1 LKKRKVNKKPS
12 RILRFIT
19 SKFLDFSNK
28 TIIRKAKK
36 DDFFHQFVKSFKAK
50 IQMSTKDG
58 YINRFLV
65 FDGKGGMIYSKGIIE
80 DPDAE
85 VIFTSVKHL
94 FQYLK
99 SLGDFKMG
107 IKHNRFKIIGNLN
120 VLLKLQFLTNYI
132 NPKSKNIKTKKLN
145 IVSSAE

>member
-1 LKKRKVNKKPS
+1 MKKKKAKKPS

-19 SKFLDFSNK
+19 GKFLDISNK
-28 TIIRKAKK
+28 LIIKKAKK
-36 DDFFHQFVKSFKAK
+36 DDFFHLFVKSFKAT

-58 YINRFLV
+58 YINRFLI
-65 FDGKGGMIYSKGIIE
+65 FDGNGGVIYSKGIIE

-107 IKHNRFKIIGNLN
+107 IKHNRFKIIGNMN
-120 VLLKLQFLTNYI
+120 DLLKLQFLTNYI
-132 NPKSKNIKTKKLN
+132 NPK
-145 IVSSAE
+145 